1 MGVGRSQDSRFNVT
15 DHSAADP
22 KDIESGYRNPVSP
35 DALHPPPSPWNSAL
49 LGQNQESIQTT
60 AFRVMGNGQLT
71 SPSSAENTHPPSP
84 YPVANRSPNKP
95 SLPRAEPTSGSSPPS
110 PTRSRSLSDL
120 LSDSHRNAKLTSSHL
135 SHVPVQDLHLLDSG
149 VGRLPLDRNRTRSI
163 ADIAQEDALVVKV
176 SNASV
181 DQASSIPPDTLAI
194 PSEKSDEN
202 LHDITPLASPP
213 VELVK
218 SLEQS
223 ELDGY
228 PHVEVKKDRDVDYE
242 QEMERSREQEE
253 PILVMNTKSRQKD
266 PYVYFFQKNFI
277 PLMNTRIVLRTPTPR
292 WTSCLTSYSSLL
304 SVETVRSS
312 NLYITSCI
320 ST

>member
-1 MGVGRSQDSRFNVT
+1 MGVGRSQDNRFTVT
-15 DHSAADP
+15 DHSAVDP
-22 KDIESGYRNPVSP
+22 KDNESGYRNPVSP

-49 LGQNQESIQTT
+49 LGQNQESMQTT

-84 YPVANRSPNKP
+84 YPVANRSPNRP
-95 SLPRAEPTSGSSPPS
+95 PLPRAESTSGSSPPS

-120 LSDSHRNAKLTSSHL
+120 LSDSHRNAKPTRSHL
-135 SHVPVQDLHLLDSG
+135 SHVPVQDLHLESG
-149 VGRLPLDRNRTRSI
+149 VGHLPLDRNRTRSI

-176 SNASV
+176 SNAST
-181 DQASSIPPDTLAI
+181 DQTSSIPSDTLA
-194 PSEKSDEN
+194 KSDEN

-228 PHVEVKKDRDVDYE
+228 PHVEAKKDRDVDHE

-266 PYVYFFQKNFI
+266 PYVYFSQKNFI
-277 PLMNTRIVLRTPTPR
+277 PLMNT
-292 WTSCLTSYSSLL
+292 
-304 SVETVRSS
+304 
-312 NLYITSCI
+312 
-320 ST
+320 